1 MPVGGAPWERGGGRG
16 GGAGEGGGGD
26 TPNRSGGRGR
36 GGTPGRPAAMEAIG
50 GMPRR
55 WERAKTE

>member
-1 MPVGGAPWERGGGRG
+1 MEMGGGRG
-16 GGAGEGGGGD
+16 GGAEEVRGGD